1 MWEFMIQFMN
11 DASRWLILL
20 IGIGIGI
27 GASILFFLWRLAVNW
42 A

>member
-1 MWEFMIQFMN
+1 MWEFMY

-20 IGIGIGI
+20 VGIGLGI

-42 A
+42 N

>member
-1 MWEFMIQFMN
+1 MWEIILQFMF

-20 IGIGIGI
+20 AGIGIGV
-27 GASILFFLWRLAVNW
+27 GASFLFVLWRLAVNW

>member
-1 MWEFMIQFMN
+1 MWEFMIQFMY

-27 GASILFFLWRLAVNW
+27 GVSFLFVLWRLAVNW